1 MGSNP
6 IIGLPYG
13 KYNSYS
19 IGRKRGRTMKKY
31 RVNGSEL
38 FNLQSM
44 YDRLKC
50 DEIDMM
56 EAPANSVS
64 DSQWDKL
71 QERLDEIENLL
82 EKAPCIGALVD
93 WQTLKRI
100 REIKVERQLMR
111 YNTCIANGASE
122 KDASLS
128 FEL

>member
-1 MGSNP
+1 
-6 IIGLPYG
+6 
-13 KYNSYS
+13 
-19 IGRKRGRTMKKY
+19 MKKY

-44 YDRLKC
+44 YDKLKC

-64 DSQWDKL
+64 DSEWDEL
-71 QERLDEIENLL
+71 QKRLDEVENLM

-93 WQTLKRI
+93 WTTLKRI
-100 REIKVERQLMR
+100 REIKAERQLLR

>member
-1 MGSNP
+1 
-6 IIGLPYG
+6 
-13 KYNSYS
+13 
-19 IGRKRGRTMKKY
+19 MKKY

-64 DSQWDKL
+64 DIQWDEL
-71 QERLDEIENLL
+71 QKRLNEIENLM

-93 WQTLKRI
+93 WTTLKRI
-100 REIKVERQLMR
+100 REIKAERQLMR
-111 YNTCIANGASE
+111 YNTCIANGTPE
-122 KDASLS
+122 KDAVLS

>member
-1 MGSNP
+1 
-6 IIGLPYG
+6 
-13 KYNSYS
+13 
-19 IGRKRGRTMKKY
+19 MKKY

-44 YDRLKC
+44 YGRLKC

-64 DSQWDKL
+64 DSQWNEL
-71 QERLDEIENLL
+71 QKRLDEVENLL

-100 REIKVERQLMR
+100 REIKAERQLMR
-111 YNTCIANGASE
+111 YNTCIANGTSE
-122 KDASLS
+122 KDAVLS

>member
-1 MGSNP
+1 
-6 IIGLPYG
+6 
-13 KYNSYS
+13 
-19 IGRKRGRTMKKY
+19 MKKY

-44 YDRLKC
+44 NDRLKC
-50 DEIDMM
+50 YEIDMM

-64 DSQWDKL
+64 DSQWDEL
-71 QERLDEIENLL
+71 QKRLYEVENLL

-100 REIKVERQLMR
+100 REIKAERQMPG
-111 YNTCIANGASE
+111 YNTSIANGASE
-122 KDASLS
+122 KDAALS